1 MKYTPRAGCQSHDV
15 IAEHLLEQVQSVQG
29 KYQTSILDVKN
40 ATLGCKYLAPSMI
53 KLGPDLTYLFQF
65 AKVFVVRMPERTD
78 KRDSVALAASF
89 LSIDFEWA
97 DAVRRAEIPS
107 RALPLVSEIS
117 IYYEGG

>member
-1 MKYTPRAGCQSHDV
+1 
-15 IAEHLLEQVQSVQG
+15 
-29 KYQTSILDVKN
+29 
-40 ATLGCKYLAPSMI
+40 
-53 KLGPDLTYLFQF
+53 
-65 AKVFVVRMPERTD
+65 MPERTD

-97 DAVRRAEIPS
+97 DAVRGAEIPS